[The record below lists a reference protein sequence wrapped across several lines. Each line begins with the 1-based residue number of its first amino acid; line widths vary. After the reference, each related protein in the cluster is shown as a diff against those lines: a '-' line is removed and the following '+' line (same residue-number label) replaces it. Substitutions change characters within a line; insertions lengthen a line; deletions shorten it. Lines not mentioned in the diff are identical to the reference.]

1 MTRVGLLDELEAHL
15 REELRLAARGL
26 RSEDGR
32 EAVKAIFEKR
42 KPEFTGR

>member
-1 MTRVGLLDELEAHL
+1 VTRADLLDDLEAHL
-15 REELRLAARGL
+15 REELELAARAL

-32 EAVKAIFEKR
+32 EAVKAIFQKR